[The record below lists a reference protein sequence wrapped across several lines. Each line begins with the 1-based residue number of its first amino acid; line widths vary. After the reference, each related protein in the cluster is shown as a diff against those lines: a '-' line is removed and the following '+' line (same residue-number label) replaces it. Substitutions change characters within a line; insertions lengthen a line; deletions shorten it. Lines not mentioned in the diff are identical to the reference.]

1 MKMMKKGTPSTRR
14 RRPAF
19 DLREKQMPISRPVKK
34 IEIKKKDAVNPTE
47 TEDFRLNKYVAHC
60 GIAARR
66 KAAEM
71 VKNGLISINGQPMDN
86 PAYIVKPTDKV
97 FYQGKQIKPVET
109 KVYIL
114 MNKPKDA
121 ITTLDDER
129 DRRTVMDIIGE
140 SVKARIYPVGRLDR
154 DTTGLLLLTN
164 DGDLAQRMSHPSF
177 KAKKV
182 YHAELNS
189 PVVDADLD
197 HIMRGVELEDGKA
210 TVNWIRHVAGT
221 GKREVELEIVI
232 GKNRVVR
239 RIFEHLG
246 YEVTKLDRIYY
257 AGLTK
262 KDLPRGRF
270 RHLTQ
275 REVIMVKHFTGK

>member
-1 MKMMKKGTPSTRR
+1 
-14 RRPAF
+14 
-19 DLREKQMPISRPVKK
+19 
-34 IEIKKKDAVNPTE
+34 
-47 TEDFRLNKYVAHC
+47 
-60 GIAARR
+60 
-66 KAAEM
+66 M
-71 VKNGLISINGQPMDN
+71 VKNGLILINGQPMDN

-164 DGDLAQRMSHPSF
+164 DGDLAQRMSHPSY

-210 TVNWIRHVAGT
+210 TVNWIHHVAGT
-221 GKREVELEIVI
+221 GKREVELEIII
-232 GKNRVVR
+232 GKNRVVSENAMN
-239 RIFEHLG
+239 I
-246 YEVTKLDRIYY
+246 K
-257 AGLTK
+257 
-262 KDLPRGRF
+262 RF
-270 RHLTQ
+270 TISYKRHT
-275 REVIMVKHFTGK
+275 T

>member
-1 MKMMKKGTPSTRR
+1 MKKPAKKTAPR

-19 DLREKQMPISRPVKK
+19 DLREKQLPITRPVKK
-34 IEIKKKDAVNPTE
+34 LVVKKKEGQVTDN
-47 TEDFRLNKYVAHC
+47 EDFRLNKFVAHC

-71 VKNGLISINGQPMDN
+71 VKAGQILVNGQPELN
-86 PAYIVKPTDKV
+86 PAYIVQSTDKV
-97 FYQGKQIKPVET
+97 SFQGKLIRPVES
-109 KVYIL
+109 KVYIV

-129 DRRTVMDIIGE
+129 GRRTVMDIIGE
-140 SVKARIYPVGRLDR
+140 SVKARIFPVGRLDR

-164 DGDLAQRMSHPSF
+164 DGDLAQKMAHPSY
-177 KAKKV
+177 KV
-182 YHAELNS
+182 QKIYHAELNH
-189 PVVDADLD
+189 PLRDEDLD
-197 HIMRGVELEDGKA
+197 RIEKGVELEDGLA
-210 TVNWIRHVAGT
+210 GVNWIRHVAGK

-246 YEVTKLDRIYY
+246 YEVERLDRIYF

-275 REVIMVKHFTGK
+275 REVIMLKHFTGK